1 MVAPPRIEWGHK
13 DFQSVSCYNKNNNL
27 RIARGYCG
35 HFFLR
40 KSAKKNMDFFTKTSI
55 FALNPGVFFNPFENG
70 DNRIKVYAN
79 KVIAANR
86 SFHKPQNFQK

>member
-1 MVAPPRIEWGHK
+1 
-13 DFQSVSCYNKNNNL
+13 
-27 RIARGYCG
+27 
-35 HFFLR
+35 
-40 KSAKKNMDFFTKTSI
+40 MDFFTKTSI